1 MQSIANKPIMLSVV
15 MLKVFMLSVVMLKVF
30 MLSVFMLSVFMLSVF
45 MLSVFKLS
53 VVAPYFAEEVSYLH
67 KMFIKST
74 SGRHEL
80 DKK

>member
-1 MQSIANKPIMLSVV
+1 
-15 MLKVFMLSVVMLKVF
+15 
-30 MLSVFMLSVFMLSVF
+30 MLSVFMLSVFILSVF
-45 MLSVFKLS
+45 ILSVLMLSVFKLS
-53 VVAPYFAEEVSYLH
+53 VVAPYFAKAIIYLH